1 MKIRVLGRFGGYRFV
16 GDFSRPNPYSG
27 NRTALRFKQNE
38 TSENLQKRGNPMRLQ
53 RHLLPIIGAAALA
66 IAGNAALG
74 VPVTAQ
80 HHHDA
85 KALVRDKLKQD
96 GHHDIDHKGKYTTSV
111 EVKGGKIA
119 ALHVKH
125 SEKGD
130 IPVKKYKTH
139 KKMAQTGGGHLMY
152 ASFRVA
158 QMQDMGT
165 EYIGYSY
172 VDDAGN
178 EEIYW
183 FPAEEVYD
191 GDTGAVEYIPLSS

>member
-1 MKIRVLGRFGGYRFV
+1 MRVN
-16 GDFSRPNPYSG
+16 RP
-27 NRTALRFKQNE
+27 
-38 TSENLQKRGNPMRLQ
+38 
-53 RHLLPIIGAAALA
+53 LLPILTAFALA
-66 IAGNAALG
+66 LPAGAALG
-74 VPVTAQ
+74 VPVQAQ

-85 KALVRDKLKQD
+85 KALVKDKLKQD

-139 KKMAQTGGGHLMY
+139 RKMAQASGGHLMY
-152 ASFRVA
+152 ASYRLA
-158 QMQDMGT
+158 QMQDLGT

-172 VDDAGN
+172 VDDQGN

-191 GDTGAVEYIPLSS
+191 PNTGAVDYVPLSS

>member
-1 MKIRVLGRFGGYRFV
+1 MQNNLMPRSL
-16 GDFSRPNPYSG
+16 
-27 NRTALRFKQNE
+27 TAIVAVF
-38 TSENLQKRGNPMRLQ
+38 
-53 RHLLPIIGAAALA
+53 ALSVVSNVA
-66 IAGNAALG
+66 VAVVAK
-74 VPVTAQ
+74 AQ

-85 KALVRDKLKQD
+85 KQLVGDKLKQD

-139 KKMAQTGGGHLMY
+139 KKMAQTGSGHLVY
-152 ASFRVA
+152 ASFRLA
-158 QMQDMGT
+158 QMQDLGE

-172 VDDAGN
+172 VDDYGN

-183 FPAEEVYD
+183 FPVEVIYD
-191 GDTGAVEYIPLSS
+191 GDTGAVEYVPLSS

>member
-1 MKIRVLGRFGGYRFV
+1 M
-16 GDFSRPNPYSG
+16 G
-27 NRTALRFKQNE
+27 NNAV
-38 TSENLQKRGNPMRLQ
+38 
-53 RHLLPIIGAAALA
+53 AV
-66 IAGNAALG
+66 IAK
-74 VPVTAQ
+74 AQ

-96 GHHDIDHKGKYTTSV
+96 GHHDIEHKGKYTTSV

-139 KKMAQTGGGHLMY
+139 KKVVENMENTEPHLMH
-152 ASFRVA
+152 ASFRLV
-158 QMQDMGT
+158 QLQDMGT
-165 EYIGYSY
+165 EYVGYSY
-172 VDDAGN
+172 VDDEGN

-183 FPAEEVYD
+183 FPVEEVYD
-191 GDTGAVEYIPLSS
+191 GDTGAIEYVPLSS

>member
-1 MKIRVLGRFGGYRFV
+1 MRMNRIPRFLPAIV
-16 GDFSRPNPYSG
+16 
-27 NRTALRFKQNE
+27 ALF
-38 TSENLQKRGNPMRLQ
+38 
-53 RHLLPIIGAAALA
+53 ALSVV
-66 IAGNAALG
+66 GNAA
-74 VPVTAQ
+74 VAVVAKAQ

-85 KALVRDKLKQD
+85 KQLVGEKLKQD
-96 GHHDIDHKGKYTTSV
+96 GHHDIDHKGKYTASV

-139 KKMAQTGGGHLMY
+139 RKMAQTFGGHLIY
-152 ASFRVA
+152 ASYQVA
-158 QMQDMGT
+158 QMQDMGE

-172 VDDAGN
+172 IDDYGN

-183 FPAEEVYD
+183 FPVEVVYD
-191 GDTGAVEYIPLSS
+191 GDTGAVEYVPLSS